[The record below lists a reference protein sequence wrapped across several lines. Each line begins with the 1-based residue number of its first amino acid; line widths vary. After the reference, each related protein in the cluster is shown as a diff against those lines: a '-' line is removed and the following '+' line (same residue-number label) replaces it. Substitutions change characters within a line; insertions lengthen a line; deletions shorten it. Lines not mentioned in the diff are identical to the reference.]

1 MCTEVAMSSTSPS
14 TSNGMRLTCLVVFL
28 TLCIALFA
36 SRWVPRN
43 CHHEMTI
50 TGLAQYR
57 SSIDLQKGSSQQRIF
72 IQAVIDGQVVGQP
85 RSKFQ
90 NILPKAAW
98 SSASEHGGSVTY
110 WVPSNQHGI
119 PESNELWLT
128 ISEDYQCGHVAS
140 AEFWIRPVH

>member
-1 MCTEVAMSSTSPS
+1 MYPEVPMTTPL
-14 TSNGMRLTCLVVFL
+14 TWTRVRLTCLILLL
-28 TLCIALFA
+28 TLCLVIFA
-36 SRWVPRN
+36 TRWVPRR
-43 CHHEMTI
+43 CHHDT
-50 TGLAQYR
+50 TVVGLAQYK

-90 NILPKAAW
+90 TVLPKAAW
-98 SSASEHGGSVTY
+98 SSASEHGGSITY
-110 WVPSNQHGI
+110 WVPSNHKGI